1 MDDPLSPAEECM
13 LKWGA
18 RLAVGGA
25 VAGAVVV
32 VAVYVAMFVLAGVT
46 H

>member
-32 VAVYVAMFVLAGVT
+32 VVYLLAFVLAGVT

>member
-25 VAGAVVV
+25 VGGAVVV
-32 VAVYVAMFVLAGVT
+32 VVYLLAFVLAGVT

>member
-32 VAVYVAMFVLAGVT
+32 VVYLLAFVITSVT